1 MNKPKENINSYR
13 PAITG
18 TRHMVSAGHYLAA
31 HAGFEILESGGNAI
45 DAGCAAGI
53 ALGVLQSDLVNVAG
67 VAPIII
73 YHAQSDKVI
82 TISGLG
88 TWPKRID
95 PAIFEEKYSGSIPE
109 NILRTVV
116 PAAPDAWIT
125 ALELYGTKTFSDVAS
140 AAIRFATDGFTMYPL
155 MASLIEENSSNFQ
168 RWKSTADVYLP
179 DGKPPEVGRLF
190 IQSDL
195 GKTLQ
200 YMVDEERGARGDRK
214 VGLNAARDAFYKGD
228 IAQEIVKYHKDNG
241 GYLRGD
247 DLEEFRVGLEEPIE
261 INYKGTN
268 IYTCG
273 PWCQGPVLQQ
283 ILKLLENFDL
293 TSLGHNS
300 TDYVHTLVE
309 AIKLAFADRHFYYG
323 DPKFNDVPMG
333 SLLSTAYTDR
343 RRQLIKPN
351 EAWPG
356 MPPAGDPYQDSA
368 YGPRLEYEAGD
379 DGNPVTSLD
388 TSYVCVTDQ
397 HGNIFSSTPSDV
409 AKDSPIIPGTGL
421 CPSSRGSQSWA
432 DPKHP
437 CSVEPGKRPRL
448 TPNPALAIRKN
459 EFAIPFGTPG
469 GDVQV
474 QAMLQCLLNII
485 EWNMD
490 PQQSVEAPRFGSY
503 SFPDSFEP
511 HAYHPGKLMIESRFS
526 EDTFTELNRLGHLT
540 EFWPEWTWRAG
551 AVCMIKSDMVT
562 GIQTAG
568 ADPRRPTYAVGW

>member
-1 MNKPKENINSYR
+1 MNKPKENLHSYR

-200 YMVDEERGARGDRK
+200 YMVDEERGAKGDRK
-214 VGLNAARDAFYKGD
+214 VGLNAARDAFYRGD
-228 IAQEIVKYHKDNG
+228 IAQAIVKYHKDNG

-511 HAYHPGKLMIESRFS
+511 HAYHPGQLMIESRFS
-526 EDTFTELNRLGHLT
+526 EDTFSELNRLGHLT

>member
-1 MNKPKENINSYR
+1 MNKPKENLNSYR

-73 YHAQSDKVI
+73 YHAQSNKVI

-95 PAIFEEKYSGSIPE
+95 PAIFEEKHSGSIPQ

-155 MASLIEENSSNFQ
+155 MASLIEENRSDFQ

-228 IAQEIVKYHKDNG
+228 IAQAIVKYHKDNG

-379 DGNPVTSLD
+379 DGTPVTSLD